1 MTHKKIS
8 LLFAAVVAVVMIPAA
23 AFAFEVKKGNNIY
36 VGAEETIAGNL
47 YTAGTNVIIDGKV
60 SGDVFCA
67 GQSVAINGEVA
78 GDVFCAG
85 SSIAINGKV
94 GGSIRVAASELSI
107 GGQVERSA
115 LAIASNINLSDS
127 GKIGWNFL
135 GGAANFTAY
144 GPVGGDLQFGGASL
158 VINNTVGGNVRFYG
172 ETTEKQQESNA
183 PALTLLPKAIVNGSL
198 TYSETAST
206 DIKDGAQVKG
216 ETIKKAPQFKK
227 MENKAQKS
235 FWPFSV
241 SFAIFG
247 LLTTVI
253 LGLVLVRLNSD
264 AVEAV
269 TDNIL
274 ERPWATLGWGLVL
287 LILTPIVI
295 ILLLIT
301 LVGLPLAILTGLL
314 FAIYLMLSKV
324 VFGIALGRLINDKA
338 KWKLSLYWAA
348 VIGIVVTDL
357 IIFIPVIGW
366 IFGFFTLLWSFGA
379 LMIASK
385 ELIK

>member
-1 MTHKKIS
+1 M
-8 LLFAAVVAVVMIPAA
+8 VPAA
-23 AFAFEVKKGNNIY
+23 AFAFEAKKGNNIY
-36 VGAEETIAGNL
+36 VGENETVAGNL
-47 YTAGTNVIIDGKV
+47 YAAGVNVIIDGKV
-60 SGDVFCA
+60 EGDVFCA
-67 GQSVAINGEVA
+67 GQSVTINGEVG

-85 SSIAINGKV
+85 SSVAINGRV

-107 GGQVERSA
+107 NGQVERSA
-115 LAIASNINLSDS
+115 LAFASNINLSDS
-127 GKIGWNFL
+127 GKIGWNFF

-144 GPVGGDLQFGGASL
+144 GPIGGDVQFGGASL

-172 ETTEKQQESNA
+172 EVAEQQQKSSA
-183 PALTLLPKAIVNGSL
+183 PALTLLPKAVVNGSL
-198 TYSETAST
+198 TYSQTASAE
-206 DIKDGAQVKG
+206 IKDGAQVKG
-216 ETIKKAPQFKK
+216 KTIKKAPQLKK
-227 MENKAQKS
+227 VEHKTKNA
-235 FWPFSV
+235 FWPFTV

-253 LGLVLVRLNSD
+253 LGLALVRLNSD

-301 LVGLPLAILTGLL
+301 LVGLPLAGLAGLL
-314 FAIYLMLSKV
+314 FVIYLILAKV
-324 VFGIALGRLINDKA
+324 TFGIALGRLINDKA

-348 VIGIVVTDL
+348 TLGIVITDL
-357 IIFIPVIGW
+357 IIFIPIIGW

-385 ELIK
+385 NLIK